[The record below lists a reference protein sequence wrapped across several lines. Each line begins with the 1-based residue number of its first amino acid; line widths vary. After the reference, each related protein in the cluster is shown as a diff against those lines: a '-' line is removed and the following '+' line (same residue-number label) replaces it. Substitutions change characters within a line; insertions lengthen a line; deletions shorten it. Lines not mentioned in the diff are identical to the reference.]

1 MATTEGQ
8 TKSRLVV
15 LGPVLKEYLFAC
27 VKKFIMYIWSL
38 VVKRNFLK
46 QLDIIVEKT
55 SILLLP
61 KYWIKLFV

>member
-1 MATTEGQ
+1 
-8 TKSRLVV
+8 
-15 LGPVLKEYLFAC
+15 
-27 VKKFIMYIWSL
+27 L